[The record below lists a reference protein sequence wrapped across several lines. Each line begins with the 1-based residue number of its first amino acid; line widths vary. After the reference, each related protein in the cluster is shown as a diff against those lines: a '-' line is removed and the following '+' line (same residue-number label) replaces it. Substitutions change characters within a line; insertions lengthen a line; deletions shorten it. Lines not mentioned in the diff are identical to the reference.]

1 MKGLWVRILFALGA
15 EPAPEELAAVLVR
28 SAG

>member
-15 EPAPEELAAVLVR
+15 EPGPEGLAAVLGR
-28 SAG
+28 AAS